1 MSKQSAGILLYR
13 KADQIEVLLV
23 HPGGPFFSRK
33 DLAVWSVPKGEYEEA
48 EDPFQAALREF
59 QEETGQQVRG
69 DFVPLD
75 PVKQRSGKVVTAWAV
90 EGNMDA
96 TNIVSNYFEMIWPPK
111 SQQIQSFPEVDR
123 ADWFPLELAR
133 EKINPGQIPL
143 LDQLEKIL
151 RA

>member
-1 MSKQSAGILLYR
+1 MPKQSAGILLYR

-133 EKINPGQIPL
+133 EKINPGQIT
-143 LDQLEKIL
+143 L
-151 RA
+151 RRS